1 MRIRC
6 FVLLFA
12 AAFFAMLPV
21 CTAQTALTSTSDYSC
36 HAIAGVLMTDIN
48 AIPLPTPANGTNLGP
63 AFGDLHGAVS
73 ATILGQNAD
82 GSFNV
87 QHYWVSSE
95 GDVINFK
102 QAILHPVYLP
112 LSPGVVAVPWGHYF
126 AYIIPGGTG
135 KYKDAYGV
143 IDCFGMADF
152 NALTL
157 VLRYRGT
164 LCQKPAA
171 PPTPTPTT
179 TP

>member
-1 MRIRC
+1 MKTYS
-6 FVLLFA
+6 FVLLLTVA
-12 AAFFAMLPV
+12 LFAMLPI
-21 CTAQTALTSTSDYSC
+21 CTAQTAVVGQETSC
-36 HAIAGVLMTDIN
+36 QAIAGVLMTDIN
-48 AIPLPTPANGTNLGP
+48 AIPYPTPANGTNLGP

-73 ATILGQNAD
+73 ATILGQNPD

-87 QHYWVSSE
+87 QHYWASTE
-95 GDVINFK
+95 GDIIKFK

-112 LSPGVVAVPWGHYF
+112 NSPGVVAVPWGHYL

-135 KYKDAYGV
+135 KYKDATGV

-164 LCQKPAA
+164 LCLKTTG
-171 PPTPTPTT
+171 PPTTVQ
-179 TP
+179 